1 MESGRA
7 SVDPAAESAAAAQIE
22 PEFLRLC
29 YEYSRSIGDASRDTR
44 PGLRLLSA
52 GTFFEAAHMFVTNL
66 DPARLEA
73 TLLLLLDDFS
83 RLDEHSYNQMYLWC
97 LVQLA
102 RMNPVHVGA
111 FWPLVLDLDLRY
123 RAEPWQR
130 PDGVDIVD
138 QPYRLTELV
147 FYFYVINTLQR
158 TAWEEGATQTQ
169 RPYASLA
176 SSLAAMQRHLSDA
189 QWELMIDTLRELAR
203 TQRRPEFG
211 DACGLLLRRLSTTNG
226 S

>member
-1 MESGRA
+1 MESGQA
-7 SVDPAAESAAAAQIE
+7 SVDPVAEIE
-22 PEFLRLC
+22 PVVLGTCF
-29 YEYSRSIGDASRDTR
+29 EYSRPIADAARAPRSDM
-44 PGLRLLSA
+44 RLLDA
-52 GTFFEAAHMFVTNL
+52 AAFFEGARIFALYDAV
-66 DPARLEA
+66 RLEE
-73 TLLLLLDDFS
+73 TLLLLLDDFC

-130 PDGVDIVD
+130 PDGVDLVD
-138 QPYRLTELV
+138 QPYRLTELL

-158 TAWEEGATQTQ
+158 TATEEGATQTQ

-176 SSLAAMQRHLSDA
+176 SSLAALQRHLSDA